1 MPRKTKSTLANHSFP
16 AFYACYLLKSVRTLR
31 STATYIGSTP
41 SPPRRIRQHNGEITQ
56 GAWKT
61 KHNRP
66 WVMQMIVHGFPSK
79 LAALQFEWAWQ
90 HPHISRHL
98 RDNDGQAVFSESNRR
113 KNLKSNVSVARS
125 MICSHPYST
134 WPLRVALF
142 TEEASKAWK
151 DASTSLISK
160 NAVLPVGFTC
170 TLELEGVDGQSGK
183 QGAGRKVPIDVTD
196 SSFTTDHLSKWT
208 TLLAAKQPLQC
219 SVCRQAICT
228 YPLDPLATALCPTPG
243 CHAVSHLLCLS
254 ESFLRLTSSNK
265 QVIPRGG
272 ECSSCGSYVL
282 WGDVIRGCYRHKRGT
297 VPQLEDEGDEGD
309 EVEDARATSSDESE
323 APPFKRSAIV
333 NSKGKA
339 AVGKG
344 KTSRRAVVASP
355 HSSGEVEFF
364 NLEAVS
370 GSDDDSASSVRST
383 AKPHTK
389 GRAARGNVSSSQ
401 LVPDRRQF
409 LVQQDTRSESDADHR
424 GPLRISENARN
435 RELQR
440 VAADNLAPDVV
451 PARQITHRFHAHGT
465 SESLHAQKPLLLAR
479 GSIPCSPTCAPGLPA
494 PGTTTLASPVSDAYL
509 PADHVGQPA
518 RRRMVGIN
526 VGGLPGTAVSQ
537 DRLKKRPRPPSLM
550 RRHVRDSHST
560 VVPSSGNGV
569 EAAIFG
575 AMEDRPVSA
584 TADPDTSHTPTAE
597 IPDGLPKKR
606 SLAPFPPMPAL
617 SQPHHTLYIARGAP
631 IELSGDDSANEI
643 DTTNPRASPTEP
655 RSRRHR
661 NAAQASHDLHPIS
674 FDSSESD
681 NSEASQ
687 LSRALSRL
695 SVSSDSVPAP
705 QSTPRMRPPSET
717 TREGHHNIIVL
728 SD

>member
-1 MPRKTKSTLANHSFP
+1 M
-16 AFYACYLLKSVRTLR
+16 
-31 STATYIGSTP
+31 
-41 SPPRRIRQHNGEITQ
+41 
-56 GAWKT
+56 
-61 KHNRP
+61 
-66 WVMQMIVHGFPSK
+66 
-79 LAALQFEWAWQ
+79 
-90 HPHISRHL
+90 
-98 RDNDGQAVFSESNRR
+98 
-113 KNLKSNVSVARS
+113 
-125 MICSHPYST
+125 
-134 WPLRVALF
+134 
-142 TEEASKAWK
+142 
-151 DASTSLISK
+151 
-160 NAVLPVGFTC
+160 
-170 TLELEGVDGQSGK
+170 
-183 QGAGRKVPIDVTD
+183 
-196 SSFTTDHLSKWT
+196 
-208 TLLAAKQPLQC
+208 
-219 SVCRQAICT
+219 
-228 YPLDPLATALCPTPG
+228 CPTPG

-254 ESFLRLTSSNK
+254 ESFLRPTSSNK

-282 WGDVIRGCYRHKRGT
+282 WGDVIRGCYRHKRGA

-344 KTSRRAVVASP
+344 KTSRRAVAASP

-451 PARQITHRFHAHGT
+451 PAKQITHRQVICKIALASEINIYNVNDRFHAHGT

-617 SQPHHTLYIARGAP
+617 SQPHHTHYIARGAP
-631 IELSGDDSANEI
+631 IELSGDDTANEN